1 MDNSTITFMN
11 EEANAPIEGPFD
23 EYQHE
28 DSNESGERGLFDG
41 VISSPELMHAYEIAK
56 LVARTDVPVL
66 ITGES
71 GVGKD
76 VLARYIHS
84 KSDRAGKP
92 LIRVNCAALPEE
104 LLESEL
110 FGHERGAFTGATGQK
125 PGKFE
130 LANGG
135 AILLDEIAE
144 MSPRLQ
150 AKLLHVLQDGA
161 FSRLGGRQELRV
173 NARVLAST
181 NRRLEEA
188 MTRGEFRADVYFRL
202 NVIRIEIPPLRERKQ
217 DIVMLSNY
225 FVQKYR
231 VKYGSSVQQLPP
243 NVLRTFLDYD
253 WPGNV
258 RELENVIKRY
268 LILPT
273 VDFDIAG
280 LRQGR
285 SKQTPAAPKPAPPV
299 EETPRISLPQVR
311 PNALPTEFSSLKEVG
326 LQAAEHAEREVVLM
340 MLEQTNWNRKQAA
353 RHLNICY
360 RALLNKIKK
369 WQIQR
374 PPRTAGSSHRSSLH
388 PRLDP
393 RF

>member
-1 MDNSTITFMN
+1 MDNCTTTYLN
-11 EEANAPIEGPFD
+11 DEAGATAEVALA
-23 EYQHE
+23 EYQREREELRDAGE
-28 DSNESGERGLFDG
+28 DPLFDG
-41 VISSPELMHAYEIAK
+41 LISSAELMHAYEIAR

-76 VLARYIHS
+76 VLARFIHS
-84 KSDRAGKP
+84 KSDRASKP
-92 LIRVNCAALPEE
+92 LIRVNCAALPED

-110 FGHERGAFTGATGQK
+110 FGYERGAFTGAMGPK

-130 LANGG
+130 LADGG
-135 AILLDEIAE
+135 GILLDEIAE

-150 AKLLHVLQDGA
+150 AKLLHVLQDGT
-161 FSRLGGRQELRV
+161 FTRLGGRQEIRV

-188 MTRGEFRADVYFRL
+188 MARGEFRADVYFRL

-217 DIVMLSNY
+217 EILLLSNY
-225 FVQKYR
+225 FVEKYR
-231 VKYGSSVQQLPP
+231 AKYGSTVQELPP
-243 NVLRTFLDYD
+243 HILRTFLDYD

-258 RELENVIKRY
+258 RELENVVKRY

-280 LRQGR
+280 VRQSR
-285 SKQTPAAPKPAPPV
+285 SSKPAPMPV
-299 EETPRISLPQVR
+299 EDAPRASVPQPR
-311 PNALPTEFSSLKEVG
+311 PNALPTEFSSLKQVG
-326 LQAAEHAEREVVLM
+326 LQAAEHAERELVLL
-340 MLEQTNWNRKQAA
+340 MLEQTNWNRKEAA

-369 WQIQR
+369 WQIHR
-374 PPRTAGSSHRSSLH
+374 PLSRSAAGSHRSGHRISH
-388 PRLDP
+388 
-393 RF
+393 